1 MTGRELVEA
10 ALNHQPTP
18 RLPIDFGGRVSGIS
32 AKEYDKILE
41 ALGMPGRPFEIL
53 DSRLMLAKIDE
64 DIFEKLHVDTRYV
77 CQKAPKSW
85 DPQWN
90 ADRTRYVD
98 EWGVTL
104 GTPVG
109 GYYYDYVSYPLADV
123 ESLEE
128 LEGHTWPKTED
139 LSRNDGILEEV
150 KALAAEKDPFFVTSF
165 KGTFEQAWSMRGMEN
180 MLVDILADP
189 EFFHGLMRKVFD
201 VQKALY
207 GPFLEMLEPYLG
219 IVCFTDDIG
228 SQRGLMMSRDTY
240 REMIFPYHKEMVEF
254 IREKCPRV
262 KICLHSCGSIV
273 SILDDIVE
281 AGIEVLNP
289 VQTAAAGMDVHYL
302 KENYGD
308 KLSFWGGIDTQNMLS
323 FADVETVRENIRMT
337 REVLGKGGGYLYAPC
352 HCIQAKTPVENILA
366 LFENYDL

>member
-18 RLPIDFGGRVSGIS
+18 RIPLDFGGRVSGIS
-32 AKEYDKILE
+32 AKVYDKVLA
-41 ALGMPGRPFEIL
+41 ALGMPGRSFEIL

-77 CQKAPKSW
+77 CQKAPLSW
-85 DPQWN
+85 DPCWN
-90 ADRTRYVD
+90 EDRTKYRD

-109 GYYYDYVSYPLADV
+109 GYYYDYVNYPLKDISSIEEI
-123 ESLEE
+123 ES
-128 LEGHTWPKTED
+128 HTWPNTAD
-139 LSRNDGILEEV
+139 LSRNAGILEEV
-150 KALAAEKDPFFVTSF
+150 RRIAKEKDPFFITSF

-180 MLVDILADP
+180 MLADLIEDP
-189 EFFHGLMRKVFD
+189 DLFHALMDKVFS

-207 GPFLEMLEPYLG
+207 GPFLEMLSPYLG

-228 SQRGLMMSRDTY
+228 SQRGLMMSRKTY
-240 REMIFPYHKEMVEF
+240 QEMILPYHKAMVQF
-254 IREKCPRV
+254 IREKCPKA
-262 KICLHSCGSIV
+262 KISLHSCGSIV
-273 SILDDIVE
+273 PILDDIVE

-289 VQTAAAGMDVHYL
+289 VQTAAAGMDIRYL
-302 KENYGD
+302 KNHYGD

-323 FADVETVRENIRMT
+323 FASVDTVRANIRET
-337 REVLGKGGGYLYAPC
+337 KAVLGAGGGYLYAPC
-352 HCIQAKTPVENILA
+352 HCIQATTPVENILA
-366 LFENYDL
+366 LFED